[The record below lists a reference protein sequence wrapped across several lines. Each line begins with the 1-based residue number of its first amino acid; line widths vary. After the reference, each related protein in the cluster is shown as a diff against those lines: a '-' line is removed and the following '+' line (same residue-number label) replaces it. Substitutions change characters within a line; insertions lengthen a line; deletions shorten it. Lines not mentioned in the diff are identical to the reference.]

1 MKLIDV
7 LKKLLGDSLDEEIET
22 SEKEEDATKDA
33 GDVDKDIEGGKEDE
47 SDDKPDDNKETAG
60 ESDETNGEDTSG
72 GEDMADKTRL
82 IFEDGWYNTE
92 TGAIDKTKIHDE
104 SVVNAVTMLSN
115 IIETNNNNQLISNA
129 INDAIRTNNVKVKPE
144 TFRKCLDTTNVKV
157 EDGKVVGLTEAIE
170 ALRASEPTFFTK
182 TRESS
187 PLNEG
192 FSKSDNIKPKATSE
206 LSNVDLALKAIES
219 IEE

>member
-1 MKLIDV
+1 MKLIDL
-7 LKKLLGDSLDEEIET
+7 LKKLLGDSLEEEIET
-22 SEKEEDATKDA
+22 SETGDDAAKQA
-33 GDVDKDIEGGKEDE
+33 GDVDKNIEGGSEEEPEDKSDERKEPEDK
-47 SDDKPDDNKETAG
+47 SDGTSNDGGETMGEENKE
-60 ESDETNGEDTSG
+60 
-72 GEDMADKTRL
+72 KT

-92 TGAIDKTKIHDE
+92 TGTIDKTKIHDE